1 MSRRKLL
8 FMALLLCFAVVQAVV
23 PVAAQQ
29 KVLRM
34 ALQEGD
40 ANSLDPQAYQTLGEF
55 QVLSNV
61 YEGLTLYD
69 PKSLQPIPGLAEKW
83 DISSDGLK
91 YTFHLRKGVKFQ
103 NGREVTADD
112 VLFSFNRL
120 ADPKQA
126 TTYATGLILGA
137 VAGFNDVN
145 TGAATEM
152 SGVKAV
158 DPSTVEITLT
168 QPDSSFL
175 AQLTM
180 VPAAIIPKE
189 ATTDP
194 QAFAEKPV
202 GTGPF
207 MVKEWVHQDHI
218 TLDANPDYWGGK
230 PQIDEVVMRVIPL
243 KSEALVEFT
252 AGNLDMV
259 VVPPSDVARL
269 KADTSMAGRIQDQS
283 IVSIF
288 WLTYN
293 LNRPPLDNLKVR
305 QAMNFAID
313 RDSIVKNILQG
324 QGVAANGPIPP
335 GLSAYDPNYH
345 YYTYDIDKAKSLL
358 TEAGFPNGIDVEFRT
373 WNDEVETRVLTA
385 VQASWAEAGIRAT
398 FNRTEYTAYINDMQ
412 ECKYQIGTSSWT
424 ADYAA
429 ADNLIIPIPLTDLSP
444 EGQACG
450 YGQVPD
456 VKKYALQALAAPV
469 GPDADALYQKAQQAA
484 VENALGAF
492 MYHRGATLAV
502 GPNVQGVYFDA
513 LNSIKLFPISLS

>member
-1 MSRRKLL
+1 
-8 FMALLLCFAVVQAVV
+8 MAAVLMVA
-23 PVAAQQ
+23 PAAAQQ
-29 KVLRM
+29 KVLHM

-40 ANSLDPQAYQTLGEF
+40 ANHLDPQQYQTLGEF
-55 QVLSNV
+55 QVLSNIF
-61 YEGLTLYD
+61 EGLTLYD
-69 PKSLQPIPGLAEKW
+69 PKTLQPIPGIAEKW

-91 YTFHLRKGVKFQ
+91 YTFHLRKGVRFH

-126 TTYATGLILGA
+126 TTYATGLILGS
-137 VAGFNDVN
+137 VEGFNDVSS
-145 TGAATEM
+145 GKATEM
-152 SGVKAV
+152 TGVKAI

-189 ATTDP
+189 AVADP
-194 QAFAEKPV
+194 QKFDETPV

-207 MVKEWVHQDHI
+207 MVKEWVRQDHI

-230 PQIDEVVMRVIPL
+230 PQIDEVIMRVIPL
-243 KSEALVEFT
+243 KSEALVEFQ
-252 AGNLDMV
+252 AGNLDFV

-269 KADTSMAGRIQDQS
+269 KADPSLQGRIQDQA

-288 WLTYN
+288 WLKYN

-305 QAMNFAID
+305 QAMDFAID
-313 RDSIVKNILQG
+313 RDSIVKQILQG
-324 QGVAANGPIPP
+324 QGAVANGPIPP
-335 GLSAYDPNYH
+335 GLSAYDPNYK
-345 YYTYDIDKAKSLL
+345 YYTFDIDKAKSLL
-358 TEAGFPNGIDVEFRT
+358 SEAGFPNGIDLEIRT

-385 VQASWAEAGIRAT
+385 VQAMWAQAGIRAT

-412 ECKYQIGTSSWT
+412 VCKYQIGTSSWT

-444 EGQACG
+444 EGKACG
-450 YGQVPD
+450 FGQVPD
-456 VKKYALQALAAPV
+456 VKDNALKGLAAPV
-469 GPDADALYQKAQQAA
+469 GPEADAFFRKAQQAA

-492 MYHRGATLAV
+492 LYHRGATLAV
-502 GPNVQGVYFDA
+502 GPNVDGVYFDA
-513 LNSIKLFPISLS
+513 LNAIRLFPISMK